1 MPRRRCCFCQ
11 KLFEPS
17 KFRPDQSVC
26 TDPAC
31 RSQRRNEYHRKKIAS
46 DPEYA
51 EVVRDSRRKWREAH
65 PDYQKTYRQTHEAA
79 VERNRTLQKVRDSRR
94 RAELLVKNNLALDLK
109 RCPAEVWLIG
119 ASETALVKNNLAPCR
134 MLIFQTVPSAVASQ
148 PAS

>member
-1 MPRRRCCFCQ
+1 MPRRRCRFCQ

-31 RSQRRNEYHRKKIAS
+31 RSRRRNEYHRKKIAS

-65 PDYQKTYRQTHEAA
+65 PDYQKTYRQEHAGA
-79 VERNRTLQKVRDSRR
+79 VERNRTQQKGRDAKR
-94 RAELLVKNNLALDLK
+94 RAQLLVKNNLALDLK

-119 ASETALVKNNLAPCR
+119 AAEADLVKNNLAACR
-134 MLIFQTVPSAVASQ
+134 MLIFQTVPAAFAPQ
-148 PAS
+148 PVS